1 MTRMIAGPWRRGIA
15 GLLAAGM
22 AASIAG
28 AAASEELTLS
38 YFMGPR
44 HPMNGA
50 VFTPFAETLAEI
62 SGGELTVRQFAGGAL
77 NSAPPKQYSILLD
90 GIADIAFGLPGYTAQ
105 LFPVTNAVT
114 VPNLASDAVDGTEKL
129 WNAMDLIAG
138 EYDAKVLA
146 VWANDP
152 PILLTRDR
160 AVRTL
165 EDIQGMKIRVTSAQD
180 VPFIEALGASAVS
193 QPVSV
198 INQNLANGTI
208 DGILIDPSAVSSFKL
223 WEPAN
228 YLTMGLPG
236 SGSAFFLLMNN
247 EVWDGLSAEQ
257 QGWVD
262 AASGR
267 ELSLGGGRAYRSAAE
282 RGITTAGENGVEV
295 ITLSGSE
302 VERFNVAMEPAME
315 AFLGSEL
322 RDGLTGADVF
332 AAMRGE

>member
-1 MTRMIAGPWRRGIA
+1 MTRLVAKSWRGNLAGA
-15 GLLAAGM
+15 MLAGM

-28 AAASEELTLS
+28 TAVAEELTLS

-50 VFTPFAETLAEI
+50 VFTPFAEKLEEV
-62 SGGELTVRQFAGGAL
+62 SGGQMTVRQFAGGAL

-105 LFPVTNAVT
+105 LFPVTNVVT
-114 VPNLASDAVDGTEKL
+114 VPNVSTDAEDGTEKL
-129 WNAMDLIAG
+129 WNAMELIEQ

-146 VWANDP
+146 IWANDP
-152 PILLTRDR
+152 PVLLTRDTP
-160 AVRTL
+160 VRTL
-165 EDIQGMKIRVTSAQD
+165 EDLQGMKVRVTSAQD

-208 DGILIDPSAVSSFKL
+208 DAIAIDPSAIGSFKL

-228 YLTMGLPG
+228 YVTQGMPG

-247 EVWDGLSAEQ
+247 EVWEGLSAQEQ
-257 QGWVD
+257 AWVD
-262 AASGR
+262 EASGI
-267 ELSLGGGRAYRSAAE
+267 ELSRSGGRVYRAAAG
-282 RGITTAGENGVEV
+282 RGIDTARENGVEV
-295 ITLSGSE
+295 IELTDAE
-302 VERFNVAMEPAME
+302 IARFNEAMQPAMD
-315 AFLGSEL
+315 AFLASEI
-322 RDGLTGADVF
+322 REGLSGADVV
-332 AAMRGE
+332 AAMKGE

>member
-1 MTRMIAGPWRRGIA
+1 MTRMIAKSWRRTVV

-28 AAASEELTLS
+28 AAVAEELTLS

-44 HPMNGA
+44 HPMNRA
-50 VFTPFAETLAEI
+50 VFTPFAETLAEV
-62 SGGELTVRQFAGGAL
+62 SGGELTVQQFAGGAL

-105 LFPVTNAVT
+105 LFPVTNAIT
-114 VPNLASDAVDGTEKL
+114 VPNVATDAVDGTEKL
-129 WNAMDLIAG
+129 WNAMDLIAQ

-146 VWANDP
+146 IWANDP

-208 DGILIDPSAVSSFKL
+208 DGILIDPSAVGSFKL

-228 YLTMGLPG
+228 YLTIGLPG

-247 EVWDGLSAEQ
+247 EVWDGLSAQEQ
-257 QGWVD
+257 AWVD

-267 ELSLGGGRAYRSAAE
+267 DLSLSGGQVYRGAAE
-282 RGITTAGENGVEV
+282 RGITTARENGVEV
-295 ITLSGSE
+295 ITLSDSE
-302 VERFNVAMEPAME
+302 IGRFNTAMQAAMD
-315 AFLGSEL
+315 AFLAQEL
-322 RDGLTGADVF
+322 ADGLTGADVL